1 MRPPPQ
7 TFGTLAAT
15 LSAGVLLFA
24 AQASAQT
31 ASPPSATATRPAKVL
46 PDQTSAPNNAPP
58 ATAGQTTGEAAKDPT
73 IKQMND
79 DEKRKVDSKGK

>member
-1 MRPPPQ
+1 
-7 TFGTLAAT
+7 
-15 LSAGVLLFA
+15 
-24 AQASAQT
+24 
-31 ASPPSATATRPAKVL
+31 VL